1 MSEDLTAAGR
11 AFQVDL
17 RGVVDLLA
25 RHLYSGPR
33 VYVRELLQNGVDAI
47 TARRLHDA
55 DAPARVRLRPGPGGT
70 LEVTDTGIGLT
81 PAQATELLATV
92 GRSSKRDLDLG
103 LGREEFLGQFGI
115 GLLSAFM
122 VADEIE
128 LVSRSAVETDEPPV
142 RWVGYAGGRYDLTVL
157 PRDAD
162 VPAGSTVRLRARRD
176 AEHWLSADT
185 VVALA
190 QEFGSLLPVDV
201 AVEVPLPDVT
211 GGAPATAW
219 RRVSEPSLPW
229 LATYPDEAART
240 AALAAY
246 CERTLGFTPLAHID
260 LSVPLAGLTGVAFV
274 LPTAVPPGAGSRH
287 RVYLKRMLLGTHV
300 DDLLPE
306 WAFFVRCVVDTSVL
320 RPTASRE
327 QLYGDELLLATQ
339 EALAAQVRAWTVAA
353 LTASSAGLAGSSD
366 PDLTAAPGRPP
377 PTTRRIVST
386 HHLALRSLATTDD
399 EVLDLVAQVLP
410 FETTDG
416 ATTLAQVRAD
426 VGEVLHTTRV
436 EDFRR
441 VAPVARAQGMTV
453 VNAGYVYD
461 DELLARL
468 ALRPGWQVRE
478 LRAQDV
484 AQVLGAVEPHR
495 ELEVLDQVQA
505 AAAVV
510 RPLDCALVLRSF
522 EPAEVPAVLLQDRDG
537 EHQQDVRRTVAAQ
550 DDLWGGVLAGFVS
563 GEDEPAR
570 RLVVND
576 ANPTVRRLLAADPA
590 DPVLAAGVRSMYV
603 TAVLLAGEPLRAR
616 EAELMN
622 DAMSVL
628 LEAGLTRP
636 GAALPDE
643 TQEDV

>member
-1 MSEDLTAAGR
+1 MHDDPTAAGR

-47 TARRLHDA
+47 TARRAVDP
-55 DAPARVRLRPGPGGT
+55 DAPATVRLRPGPGGT
-70 LEVTDTGIGLT
+70 LEVTDSGVGLT
-81 PAQATELLATV
+81 PAQAEELLATV

-128 LVSRSAVETDEPPV
+128 LVSRSAVDPQAPPV
-142 RWVGYAGGRYDLTVL
+142 RWVGYADGRYDLTVL
-157 PRDAD
+157 PVGSVD
-162 VPAGSTVRLRARRD
+162 VGSTVRLRARPD
-176 AEHWLSADT
+176 MDHWLTAET

-201 AVEVPLPDVT
+201 AVEVPLPGDE
-211 GGAPATAW
+211 GTAW
-219 RRVSEPSLPW
+219 RRVSEPVLPW
-229 LATYPDEAART
+229 RATYADDEERR

-260 LSVPLAGLTGVAFV
+260 LDVPLAGLSGVAYV

-287 RVYLKRMLLGTHV
+287 RVYLKRMLLGTQV
-300 DDLLPE
+300 EDLLPD

-327 QLYGDELLLATQ
+327 QLYTDDALLAAQ
-339 EALAAQVRAWTVAA
+339 EALAAQVRTWTVAT
-353 LTASSAGLAGSSD
+353 LTSPSELSRD
-366 PDLTAAPGRPP
+366 VVT
-377 PTTRRIVST
+377 T
-386 HHLALRSLATTDD
+386 HHLALRSLAVVDD
-399 EVLDLVAQVLP
+399 EVLDLTAQVLP

-416 ATTLAQVRAD
+416 TQTLAQVRD
-426 VGEVLHTTRV
+426 DHGEVLHTTRV

-441 VAPVARAQGMTV
+441 VAPVARAQGMTI

-461 DELLARL
+461 AELLARL
-468 ALRPGWQVRE
+468 ARRPGWRVRE
-478 LRAQDV
+478 LQARDV
-484 AQVLGAVEPHR
+484 AQVLEPVEPHR

-505 AAAVV
+505 AREVV
-510 RPLDCALVLRSF
+510 RPLDCDLVVRRF
-522 EPAEVPAVLLQDRDG
+522 APEQVPAVLLEDRDG
-537 EHQQDVRRTVAAQ
+537 RHESDVRRAVSEA
-550 DDLWGGVLAGFVS
+550 DDLWGGVLAGFA
-563 GEDEPAR
+563 GADTEPAR
-570 RLVVND
+570 RLVLND
-576 ANPTVRRLLAADPA
+576 DNPTVRRLLAAAPDA
-590 DPVLAAGVRSMYV
+590 PVLAAGVRSLYV
-603 TAVLLAGEPLRAR
+603 TAVLLAGEPLRVR

-622 DAMSVL
+622 DAMGVL
-628 LEAGLTRP
+628 LEAGLPPASRV
-636 GAALPDE
+636 PDE
-643 TQEDV
+643 TQEDA